1 MPECTLDGSAKDK
14 RCTTK
19 VCTIMKSTLIGRA
32 LQVACNARYGTKL
45 TVFSEQPQIHLRK
58 KGISKLWTGVRC
70 PTLKIKP
77 NY

>member
-1 MPECTLDGSAKDK
+1 MPECTLDGSAKVHD
-14 RCTTK
+14 RTWG
-19 VCTIMKSTLIGRA
+19 TIMKSTLIGRA

-45 TVFSEQPQIHLRK
+45 TVFSEQPQIRLRK
-58 KGISKLWTGVRC
+58 KGISKLWTGDRC

>member
-1 MPECTLDGSAKDK
+1 MPECTLNGSAKMLA
-14 RCTTK
+14 TK
-19 VCTIMKSTLIGRA
+19 WGTITRSTLIGRA

-58 KGISKLWTGVRC
+58 KGISKLWTGDRC

>member
-14 RCTTK
+14 VHEK
-19 VCTIMKSTLIGRA
+19 KCTIMKSTLIGRA

-58 KGISKLWTGVRC
+58 KGISKLWTGDRC